1 MRPIVLVT
9 GAAKRVGAAI
19 SRHLADEGW
28 SVVLHYNRSDE
39 EALQLAAQLKKK
51 YPGQD
56 FSTVQCDLSNTGE
69 VLLLFEKPAFKGL
82 ELNALVNNASIF
94 MPGTLEELSPTFL
107 KQQMGV
113 NFEAPLFLM
122 QAFMKTFGRGSV
134 VNLLDTA
141 ITGNSD
147 THAAYLLAKKNLEA
161 LTRMAALAWAP
172 AIRVNGVAPGPVLP
186 PPGKGQEHL
195 KKVIDKTPLKR
206 QVDVIDIAQTVS
218 FLLNNPSITGQVIF
232 CDSGAHLK

>member
-28 SVVLHYNRSDE
+28 SVVLHHNRSDE